1 MFHSGFLLLYAFFLM
16 IIAYAIIR
24 IASTLMIIAYVLIRI
39 GSTLMIIAYALIRI
53 ESRLEDLILDN
64 YAK

>member
-16 IIAYAIIR
+16 IISYAIIR
-24 IASTLMIIAYVLIRI
+24 IASTLMIIAYALTR
-39 GSTLMIIAYALIRI
+39 IAYALMSI
-53 ESRLEDLILDN
+53 ESGLEDLILDN